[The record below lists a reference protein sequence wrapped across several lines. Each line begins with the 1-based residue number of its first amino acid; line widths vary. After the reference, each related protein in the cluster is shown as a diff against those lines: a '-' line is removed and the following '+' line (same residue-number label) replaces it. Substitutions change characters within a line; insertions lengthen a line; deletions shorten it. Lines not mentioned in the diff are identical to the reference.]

1 MPIGFICLGVFLIYQ
16 LQYQN
21 NNTKK
26 IGVTLFCLFTM
37 SGYLIGTITLKSV
50 SINIIFMLS
59 ALFTALF
66 VIKNFK
72 LKEIV
77 NLLALCVFVSCFYVV
92 LTKINS
98 DFITALNPYPIIFV
112 MLIISVAVIKN
123 FKFVVAFNLISF
135 LFISLCN
142 LFVEKNLGFVNFAS
156 LELFD
161 LVLLLLSILLVIKL
175 IIIDLKQLKRDVIW
189 KNLQFLC

>member
-16 LQYQN
+16 LLYQN

-37 SGYLIGTITLKSV
+37 SGYLIGTITLKNV

>member
-1 MPIGFICLGVFLIYQ
+1 
-16 LQYQN
+16 
-21 NNTKK
+21 
-26 IGVTLFCLFTM
+26 
-37 SGYLIGTITLKSV
+37 
-50 SINIIFMLS
+50 
-59 ALFTALF
+59 
-66 VIKNFK
+66 
-72 LKEIV
+72 
-77 NLLALCVFVSCFYVV
+77 
-92 LTKINS
+92 
-98 DFITALNPYPIIFV
+98 

-175 IIIDLKQLKRDVIW
+175 IIIDLKQLKRDVIL

>member
-16 LQYQN
+16 LLYQN

-112 MLIISVAVIKN
+112 MLIVSVAVIKN
-123 FKFVVAFNLISF
+123 FKFVIAFNLISF

>member
-16 LQYQN
+16 LLYQN
-21 NNTKK
+21 NKTKK
-26 IGVTLFCLFTM
+26 IGATLFCLFTM
-37 SGYLIGTITLKSV
+37 SGYLTNTITLKNV

-112 MLIISVAVIKN
+112 MLIVSVAVIKN
-123 FKFVVAFNLISF
+123 FKFVIAFNLISF

>member
-16 LQYQN
+16 LLYQN

-37 SGYLIGTITLKSV
+37 SGYLTNTITLKNV

-98 DFITALNPYPIIFV
+98 DFITTLNPYPIIFV
-112 MLIISVAVIKN
+112 MLIVSVAVIKN

>member
-16 LQYQN
+16 LLYQN

-112 MLIISVAVIKN
+112 MLIVSVAVIKN

>member
-16 LQYQN
+16 LLYQN

>member
-16 LQYQN
+16 LLYQN

-72 LKEIV
+72 LKKIV

-98 DFITALNPYPIIFV
+98 DFITTLNPYPIIFV

>member
-16 LQYQN
+16 LLYQN
-21 NNTKK
+21 NSTKK

-77 NLLALCVFVSCFYVV
+77 NLFRVF
-92 LTKINS
+92 
-98 DFITALNPYPIIFV
+98 
-112 MLIISVAVIKN
+112 ML
-123 FKFVVAFNLISF
+123 F
-135 LFISLCN
+135 
-142 LFVEKNLGFVNFAS
+142 
-156 LELFD
+156 
-161 LVLLLLSILLVIKL
+161 
-175 IIIDLKQLKRDVIW
+175 
-189 KNLQFLC
+189 

>member
-16 LQYQN
+16 LLYQN

-37 SGYLIGTITLKSV
+37 SGYLIGTITLKNV

-98 DFITALNPYPIIFV
+98 DFITTLNPYPIIFV

-123 FKFVVAFNLISF
+123 FKFVIAFNLISF

>member
-16 LQYQN
+16 LLYQN

-37 SGYLIGTITLKSV
+37 SGYLTNTITLKNV

-98 DFITALNPYPIIFV
+98 DFITTLNPYPIIFV

>member
-16 LQYQN
+16 LLYQN

-37 SGYLIGTITLKSV
+37 SGYLIGTITLKNV

-98 DFITALNPYPIIFV
+98 DFITTLNPYPIIFV
-112 MLIISVAVIKN
+112 MLIVSVAVIKN

>member
-16 LQYQN
+16 LLYQN

-37 SGYLIGTITLKSV
+37 SGYLIGTITLKNV

-66 VIKNFK
+66 AIKTFK

-98 DFITALNPYPIIFV
+98 DFITTLNPYPIIFV
-112 MLIISVAVIKN
+112 MLIVSVAVIKN

>member
-16 LQYQN
+16 LLYQN

-66 VIKNFK
+66 IIKNFK

-98 DFITALNPYPIIFV
+98 DFITALNPYPIIFL

-123 FKFVVAFNLISF
+123 FKFVIAFNLISF

>member
-16 LQYQN
+16 LLYQN

-37 SGYLIGTITLKSV
+37 SGYLIGTITLKNV

-66 VIKNFK
+66 VIKTFK

-98 DFITALNPYPIIFV
+98 DFITTLNPYPIIFV
-112 MLIISVAVIKN
+112 MLIVSVAVIKN
-123 FKFVVAFNLISF
+123 FKFVIAFNLISF

>member
-16 LQYQN
+16 LLYQN

-98 DFITALNPYPIIFV
+98 DFITVLNPYPIIFV

-142 LFVEKNLGFVNFAS
+142 LFVEKSLGFVNFAS

>member
-16 LQYQN
+16 LLYQN

-98 DFITALNPYPIIFV
+98 DFITTLNPYPIIFV

>member
-16 LQYQN
+16 LLYQN

-37 SGYLIGTITLKSV
+37 SGYLIGTITLKNV

-98 DFITALNPYPIIFV
+98 DFITTLNPYPIIFV

>member
-16 LQYQN
+16 LLYQN

-26 IGVTLFCLFTM
+26 IGATLFCLFTM

-66 VIKNFK
+66 AIKNFK

-98 DFITALNPYPIIFV
+98 DFITTLNPYPIIFV

>member
-16 LQYQN
+16 LLYQN

-66 VIKNFK
+66 AIKNFK

>member
-16 LQYQN
+16 LLYQN

-37 SGYLIGTITLKSV
+37 SGYLIGTITLKNV

-77 NLLALCVFVSCFYVV
+77 NLLVLCVFVSCFYVV

>member
-1 MPIGFICLGVFLIYQ
+1 
-16 LQYQN
+16 
-21 NNTKK
+21 
-26 IGVTLFCLFTM
+26 
-37 SGYLIGTITLKSV
+37 
-50 SINIIFMLS
+50 
-59 ALFTALF
+59 
-66 VIKNFK
+66 
-72 LKEIV
+72 
-77 NLLALCVFVSCFYVV
+77 
-92 LTKINS
+92 
-98 DFITALNPYPIIFV
+98 
-112 MLIISVAVIKN
+112 MLIVSVAVIKN

>member
-16 LQYQN
+16 LLYQN

-37 SGYLIGTITLKSV
+37 SGYLIGTITLKNV

-66 VIKNFK
+66 AIKNFK

-98 DFITALNPYPIIFV
+98 DFITTLNPYPIIFV

-123 FKFVVAFNLISF
+123 FKFVIAFNLISF

>member
-16 LQYQN
+16 LLYQN

-26 IGVTLFCLFTM
+26 IGVILFCLFTM

-98 DFITALNPYPIIFV
+98 DFITTLNPYPIIFV

>member
-16 LQYQN
+16 LLYQN

-37 SGYLIGTITLKSV
+37 SGYLIGTITLKNV

-112 MLIISVAVIKN
+112 MLIVSVAVIKN

>member
-16 LQYQN
+16 LLYQN

-98 DFITALNPYPIIFV
+98 DFITALNPYPIIFI
-112 MLIISVAVIKN
+112 MLIVSVAVIKN

>member
-16 LQYQN
+16 LLYQN

-98 DFITALNPYPIIFV
+98 DFITTLNPYPIIFV
-112 MLIISVAVIKN
+112 MLIVSVAVIKN

>member
-16 LQYQN
+16 LLYQN

-37 SGYLIGTITLKSV
+37 SGYLIGTITLKNV

-66 VIKNFK
+66 AIKTFK

>member
-16 LQYQN
+16 LLYQN

-37 SGYLIGTITLKSV
+37 SGYLTNTITLKNV
-50 SINIIFMLS
+50 SINMIFMLS

-66 VIKNFK
+66 AIKTFK

-98 DFITALNPYPIIFV
+98 DFITTLNPYPIIFV

>member
-16 LQYQN
+16 LLYQN

-59 ALFTALF
+59 ASFTALF

-98 DFITALNPYPIIFV
+98 DFITTLNPYPIIFV

>member
-16 LQYQN
+16 LLYQN

-37 SGYLIGTITLKSV
+37 SGYLTNTITLKNV

-66 VIKNFK
+66 AIKNFK

>member
-16 LQYQN
+16 LLYQN

-37 SGYLIGTITLKSV
+37 SGYLIGTITLKNV

-123 FKFVVAFNLISF
+123 FKFVIAFNLISF

>member
-16 LQYQN
+16 LLYQN

-37 SGYLIGTITLKSV
+37 SGYLTNTITLKNV

-77 NLLALCVFVSCFYVV
+77 NLLVLCVFVSCFYVV

-112 MLIISVAVIKN
+112 MLIVSVAVIKN